1 MQNEIKEEIPKQ
13 TSENENTTNVENSN
27 QVTDTEK
34 ISPEDDS
41 KKKIEST
48 EKISNEVISKEAKQ
62 IENISKEDNLKEE
75 KQLENISKKEENSK
89 EIKQT
94 DNIIK
99 ETKEDNSKN
108 SSEVDNNLKKENNKL
123 EESKNSPP
131 TKDTKKNESKE
142 LIGAKTKENKNENTQ
157 NIQKKNQQNENNES
171 NKEEQE
177 EYDSDNSALSN
188 SDLSDNE
195 MNSLKTRTLSNKKMS
210 TNDFYKQDRQY
221 FIMNAGGT
229 PIYSRYGDEVINC
242 SIFATF
248 SAIITKFTVFNGGEN
263 EHLNYIKNE
272 YSLIVFIKKEKI
284 FLIAVSNKNDSVSF
298 LYNQLELLYHVL
310 LSIITNERMP
320 ALAEQ
325 PSTCAKFIL
334 DNNPLFEQIIEV
346 TTHSLAGI
354 LKSYFVLPV
363 DNRNKLNEI
372 CSKYRGESLF
382 ICLLAGNDK
391 EILAMNKSSV
401 IEISSSDML
410 LIQCQLTFKISSGD
424 KEIWMP
430 ICLPGISAD
439 GLLQLYYNYDP
450 SSPYG
455 ILYITEKQE
464 STSMSTFTELA
475 QRINDE
481 IKEKGFLPNIEKTLE
496 TKKNADNIKEEIL
509 NNPQEI
515 NVETLKAF
523 LKNVFSSKSSK
534 SKLGYSNEI
543 MHNNT
548 TFSQAYKNF
557 ATSMVNPT
565 FSSNLGNINNNTPKS
580 KIISIGKIACKQSSK
595 NDPFLKLNF
604 GIIHHRANS
613 QHFLVNLH
621 SYENV
626 TKEEKYIMKTYIK
639 LYNFYLNFKNFNI
652 GDNFFHIEKDKKFSH
667 GIYVTESYIIF
678 GTLNVFKP
686 TNEINDVFKDLA
698 KVVKQYESNL
708 FVCRSKVN

>member
-1 MQNEIKEEIPKQ
+1 
-13 TSENENTTNVENSN
+13 
-27 QVTDTEK
+27 
-34 ISPEDDS
+34 
-41 KKKIEST
+41 
-48 EKISNEVISKEAKQ
+48 
-62 IENISKEDNLKEE
+62 
-75 KQLENISKKEENSK
+75 
-89 EIKQT
+89 
-94 DNIIK
+94 
-99 ETKEDNSKN
+99 
-108 SSEVDNNLKKENNKL
+108 
-123 EESKNSPP
+123 
-131 TKDTKKNESKE
+131 
-142 LIGAKTKENKNENTQ
+142 
-157 NIQKKNQQNENNES
+157 
-171 NKEEQE
+171 
-177 EYDSDNSALSN
+177 
-188 SDLSDNE
+188 
-195 MNSLKTRTLSNKKMS
+195 
-210 TNDFYKQDRQY
+210 
-221 FIMNAGGT
+221 
-229 PIYSRYGDEVINC
+229 
-242 SIFATF
+242 
-248 SAIITKFTVFNGGEN
+248 
-263 EHLNYIKNE
+263 
-272 YSLIVFIKKEKI
+272 
-284 FLIAVSNKNDSVSF
+284 
-298 LYNQLELLYHVL
+298 
-310 LSIITNERMP
+310 
-320 ALAEQ
+320 
-325 PSTCAKFIL
+325 L

-354 LKSYFVLPV
+354 LKSFFVLPV

-382 ICLLAGNDK
+382 ICLVAGIDK

-410 LIQCQLTFKISSGD
+410 LIQCLLTYKIGSGD

-464 STSMSTFTELA
+464 NTSMSTFTELA

-543 MHNNT
+543 MHKNT

-565 FSSNLGNINNNTPKS
+565 FSSNLGNINNNTQKS
-580 KIISIGKIACKQSSK
+580 KLVSIGKIACKQSSK

-613 QHFLVNLH
+613 QHFSVNLH

-708 FVCRSKVN
+708 FVCRNKVN

>member
-1 MQNEIKEEIPKQ
+1 MQNETKEEIPNQ
-13 TSENENTTNVENSN
+13 TSETENSSKVENSN
-27 QVTDTEK
+27 QTIETEK
-34 ISPEDDS
+34 NSKEDDS
-41 KKKIEST
+41 KKIIETT
-48 EKISNEVISKEAKQ
+48 ENKQKDDNINEKKQ
-62 IENISKEDNLKEE
+62 EENKQKEDNLKEVN
-75 KQLENISKKEENSK
+75 QIENLPKEDNII

-94 DNIIK
+94 ENVSKENNSQNI
-99 ETKEDNSKN
+99 
-108 SSEVDNNLKKENNKL
+108 SENDNNSKKENIKS
-123 EESKNSPP
+123 EEIKNNLPSN
-131 TKDTKKNESKE
+131 DTKKIEWKE
-142 LIGAKTKENKNENTQ
+142 LYRAKTTPMKDENNQ
-157 NIQKKNQQNENNES
+157 NIKNKNQQNENAQ

-195 MNSLKTRTLSNKKMS
+195 MSSLKTRTISNKKMDI
-210 TNDFYKQDRQY
+210 NEFYKQKRQY
-221 FIMNAGGT
+221 LIMNAGGT

-272 YSLIVFIKKEKI
+272 YSLIVFMKKGKI

-310 LSIITNERMP
+310 LSIITNDRMA

-334 DNNPLFEQIIEV
+334 DFNPLFEQIIEF
-346 TTHSLAGI
+346 TNHSLAGI
-354 LKSYFVLPV
+354 LKSYQVFPV

-372 CSKYRGESLF
+372 CSKYRGESL
-382 ICLLAGNDK
+382 ITCLISGIDK

-401 IEISSSDML
+401 IELSSSDMI
-410 LIQCQLTFKISSGD
+410 LIQCLLAFKSCSGD
-424 KEIWMP
+424 KEIWIPVCM
-430 ICLPGISAD
+430 PGISAD
-439 GLLQLYYNYDP
+439 GLLQLYYHNDP
-450 SSPYG
+450 LNQYG

-475 QRINDE
+475 QKIYDE
-481 IKEKGFLPNIEKTLE
+481 IKEKGLLPNIEKALE
-496 TKKNADNIKEEIL
+496 IKKNADNIKEDIL

-515 NVETLKAF
+515 NIATLKEF
-523 LKNVFSSKSSK
+523 IKNVFSSKNSK

-543 MHNNT
+543 YHKNT
-548 TFSQAYKNF
+548 TFTQAYKNF
-557 ATSMVNPT
+557 ATSMVNPS
-565 FSSNLGNINNNTPKS
+565 FSNNIGNINNAPKS

-604 GIIHHRANS
+604 GIIHHRTSS
-613 QHFLVNLH
+613 QYFLVNLH

-639 LYNFYLNFKNFNI
+639 LHDFYCNFKNFNI
-652 GDNFFHIEKDKKFSH
+652 GDNFFHIEKDKKYSH

-698 KVVKQYESNL
+698 KVVKQFESNL
-708 FVCRSKVN
+708 FVSLKQG

>member
-13 TSENENTTNVENSN
+13 TSETENSSKVENSN
-27 QVTDTEK
+27 QITETEK
-34 ISPEDDS
+34 KSPEDNTN
-41 KKKIEST
+41 KITEST
-48 EKISNEVISKEAKQ
+48 ENTPKEDNTKELKQ
-62 IENISKEDNLKEE
+62 TENIQKEDNTKEIKQTENLQKEDNLK
-75 KQLENISKKEENSK
+75 NPS
-89 EIKQT
+89 EI
-94 DNIIK
+94 
-99 ETKEDNSKN
+99 
-108 SSEVDNNLKKENNKL
+108 DNNSKKENNNS
-123 EESKNSPP
+123 EEIKNNPP
-131 TKDTKKNESKE
+131 VNDTKKNESKE
-142 LIGAKTKENKNENTQ
+142 LFRAKTTEIKNENNQ
-157 NIQKKNQQNENNES
+157 NVQNKNKQNVNNS
-171 NKEEQE
+171 QNKEEQE

-195 MNSLKTRTLSNKKMS
+195 MNSLKTRTLSNKKMDI
-210 TNDFYKQDRQY
+210 NEFYKQKRQY
-221 FIMNAGGT
+221 LIMNAGGT

-272 YSLIVFIKKEKI
+272 YSLIVFMKKGKI

-310 LSIITNERMP
+310 LSIITNDRMG

-334 DNNPLFEQIIEV
+334 DFNPLFEQIIEF
-346 TTHSLAGI
+346 TNHSLAGI
-354 LKSYFVLPV
+354 LKSYQVFPV

-382 ICLLAGNDK
+382 TCLIGRNDK
-391 EILAMNKSSV
+391 DILAMNKSSV
-401 IEISSSDML
+401 IEISSSDMI
-410 LIQCQLTFKISSGD
+410 LIQCLLAFKSCSGD

-430 ICLPGISAD
+430 VCMPGISAD
-439 GLLQLYYNYDP
+439 GLLQLYYNNDP
-450 SSPYG
+450 INQYG
-455 ILYITEKQE
+455 ILYITEKDE
-464 STSMSTFTELA
+464 STSISTFTELA
-475 QRINDE
+475 QKIYDE
-481 IKEKGFLPNIEKTLE
+481 IKEKGLLPNIEKILE
-496 TKKNADNIKEEIL
+496 IKKNADNIKEDIL

-515 NVETLKAF
+515 NVVTLKDF
-523 LKNVFSSKSSK
+523 IKNIFSSKSSK

-543 MHNNT
+543 LHKNT

-557 ATSMVNPT
+557 ATSMINPSLT
-565 FSSNLGNINNNTPKS
+565 NNLGNINNPPKS
-580 KIISIGKIACKQSSK
+580 KLTSIGKIACKQSSK

-604 GIIHHRANS
+604 GIIHHRTSS
-613 QHFLVNLH
+613 QYFLVNLH
-621 SYENV
+621 SYENL

-639 LYNFYLNFKNFNI
+639 LHDFYCNFKSFNI
-652 GDNFFHIEKDKKFSH
+652 GDNFFHIEKDKKYSH
-667 GIYVTESYIIF
+667 GIYVTDSYIIF

-708 FVCRSKVN
+708 FISLKQN